1 MQWCTGMNEHRR
13 MILSSCR

>member
-1 MQWCTGMNEHRR
+1 MNEHRR